1 MAKHPCFDEPNR
13 QCLLQVVALINNL
26 ESLSNDEHDLSMD
39 NKNCNTSIV
48 SLPVSWEN
56 EHRKVFTFRHSFRKL
71 PILQKKTAEVDP
83 SSQHVKLC
91 LTPSQATSTPIK
103 MQPPCA
109 DDLMAAGHKLA
120 VVQKLSSS
128 HSFSSSMN
136 ESGVFDG
143 DLAPVLIHQS
153 TQTDSDAFGAA
164 AGGPNKRTNNSDLY
178 AEIQKLNTIRRKME
192 QCSTSPS
199 IDIGLLGPLSKLD
212 ETRLQYYRDRLEL
225 LENKVAI
232 YESSDDDRE
241 KHLQRRLQN
250 EIRLAAQVKQ
260 LNQRIEKIEA
270 INRQLDEERCELEEI
285 ENDTRLQLQ
294 RLEVDL
300 EMLSQR
306 NSELEMSH
314 ETAQAKIDCVQGAL
328 NQSHEQIIALEMDRN
343 DLLLKWE
350 LINAF
355 MPALLLFNVWKYQQH
370 QQRAIAQAGEFGDF
384 GYDCIGRDRLAH
396 HTGQPQP
403 TSCACNKEHICP
415 DSERFNEMVRRE
427 QELADSIAEMNRAYN
442 ETLERADNLWAQ
454 MEREYKEKLNR
465 SQEDNQ
471 LLRSKI
477 GQLETRLKSDAHY
490 AQERI
495 AQLEEEENMLKRRL
509 SKLNRISRDDADKY
523 KSLHTDFQSLSGEY
537 ERLKAYADGPLTETM
552 EKERKKVRSMEE
564 EMRMA
569 AKMYSDLEQLHRN
582 QMNLMKA
589 KFDKCRKDLVAA
601 EANNSELKEEVVQL
615 EHRIIELNRCRRED
629 EDRLQTLAAE
639 AQEQQMRAPIRPMRV
654 KHNSRN
660 LAQELG
666 TFGRNANGL
675 NAINNLNY
683 TSVYT
688 LNSVAAKIA
697 DSHKS
702 FEVSLADD
710 FGGVCC
716 EI

>member
-1 MAKHPCFDEPNR
+1 
-13 QCLLQVVALINNL
+13 
-26 ESLSNDEHDLSMD
+26 
-39 NKNCNTSIV
+39 
-48 SLPVSWEN
+48 
-56 EHRKVFTFRHSFRKL
+56 
-71 PILQKKTAEVDP
+71 
-83 SSQHVKLC
+83 
-91 LTPSQATSTPIK
+91 
-103 MQPPCA
+103 
-109 DDLMAAGHKLA
+109 
-120 VVQKLSSS
+120 
-128 HSFSSSMN
+128 MN
-136 ESGVFDG
+136 ESGVFDS
-143 DLAPVLIHQS
+143 DMAPMMHQS
-153 TQTDSDAFGAA
+153 TQTDANAFAA
-164 AGGPNKRTNNSDLY
+164 APSEPNKRNNNSDLY

-192 QCSTSPS
+192 ACSTSPS
-199 IDIGLLGPLSKLD
+199 IDIGLLSPLSKLD

-225 LENKVAI
+225 LESKVAI
-232 YESSDDDRE
+232 YESSDDDRD

-250 EIRLAAQVKQ
+250 EIQLAAQVKQ
-260 LNQRIEKIEA
+260 LSQRIEKMEA

-314 ETAQAKIDCVQGAL
+314 ETAQAKIDCIQDAL
-328 NQSHEQIIALEMDRN
+328 NQSHEQIIAIEMDRN

-355 MPALLLFNVWKYQQH
+355 LPALLLFNVWKYQQH
-370 QQRAIAQAGEFGDF
+370 QQRAITLCGEFGDF
-384 GYDCIGRDRLAH
+384 DYDCIQRDSMALAH
-396 HTGQPQP
+396 HSSQSLP
-403 TSCACNKEHICP
+403 TSCSCNKEHICP

-427 QELADSIAEMNRAYN
+427 QELADNIAEMNRAYN

-477 GQLETRLKSDAHY
+477 GQLEQRLKSDAHY

-523 KSLHTDFQSLSGEY
+523 KSLQTDFQSLSGEY
-537 ERLKAYADGPLTETM
+537 EKLKTYVDGPLTDTM

-582 QMNLMKA
+582 QMNLMKT

-639 AQEQQMRAPIRPMRV
+639 AQEQQLRAPIRPIRV

-666 TFGRNANGL
+666 TFGRNLNGL

-702 FEVSLADD
+702 FEVSAT
-710 FGGVCC
+710 GGRDLKSYSK
-716 EI
+716 IMYST